1 MITCE
6 RLTVGGAAGAERPV
20 LRNLN
25 ARIEHGRV
33 RAVVGGKGA
42 GKTVLGW
49 ALRGALCPGLSR
61 TAGSVRLGDFD
72 PLARAATA
80 EAAGHVAWLSEDAEG
95 ELRGAATVR
104 DALASALTARFPG
117 IAFDDLTL
125 CAALA
130 RLGINDP
137 KILDRDP
144 ELLPAGLRRRVALAQ
159 AVARP
164 ASAGSPKL
172 VVLDEPLAG
181 LERPVA
187 DEVID
192 ALAGMRRAIRTT
204 VIVLTRDLELAQR
217 FADEISVLE
226 NGQIVETFCPERAA
240 RRANGVTARPLAR
253 GAGDAPVAEVAG
265 ATARPRAKVV
275 AEAAAVT
282 RGTTRRAKSGPLAQ
296 GPLAAPAALPALEL
310 RNFAVT
316 LPGALGATPP
326 VSVALQRGG
335 GLAITGPTGSG
346 KSMLALALVGGV
358 SPSSALRIGGDLRID
373 GALQESRAAAR
384 TAAERRAI
392 QLVTYS
398 TERASSETHTVRT
411 LLRRA
416 VRRARPAVSP
426 SAVGSRV
433 SELLALVAL
442 GPDRLLVRVC
452 DLSRAEQLRLA
463 LARALA
469 HDPRVLVLDGGETGE
484 AEGSAEFF
492 AACARARRSDG
503 VALLSLS
510 RDADA
515 LGECCDAEM
524 RIGGG
529 SPVPLAGS
537 LIEGEPRSA
546 RRAA

>member
-6 RLTVGGAAGAERPV
+6 RLTVGGAAGAGMPV

-72 PLARAATA
+72 PLARAVTT
-80 EAAGHVAWLSEDAEG
+80 EAAGHVAWLGEDSEG

-164 ASAGSPKL
+164 ASAGSPRL

-204 VIVLTRDLELAQR
+204 VVVLTRDLELAQR

-240 RRANGVTARPLAR
+240 RRAVGATARPVMP
-253 GAGDAPVAEVAG
+253 GADAPVAAVTG
-265 ATARPRAKVV
+265 ATARPRANAV
-275 AEAAAVT
+275 ADAATVT
-282 RGTTRRAKSGPLAQ
+282 RGTAHRVRSRPLSQ

-326 VSVALQRGG
+326 VSVALERGG
-335 GLAITGPTGSG
+335 GVAITGPTGSG

-373 GALQESRAAAR
+373 GAPQEARAAAR

-426 SAVGSRV
+426 SSVGSRV
-433 SELLALVAL
+433 TELLALVEL
-442 GPDRLLVRVC
+442 GPDKLLVRVC

-469 HDPRVLVLDGGETGE
+469 HDPRVLVLDGGEVGE
-484 AEGSAEFF
+484 VEGSAEFF

-503 VALLSLS
+503 VALLALS
-510 RDADA
+510 RDAEA
-515 LGECCDAEM
+515 LGGCCDAEM
-524 RIGGG
+524 RIGGS
-529 SPVPLAGS
+529 SPVSLVGS
-537 LIEGEPRSA
+537 LIESETRPA